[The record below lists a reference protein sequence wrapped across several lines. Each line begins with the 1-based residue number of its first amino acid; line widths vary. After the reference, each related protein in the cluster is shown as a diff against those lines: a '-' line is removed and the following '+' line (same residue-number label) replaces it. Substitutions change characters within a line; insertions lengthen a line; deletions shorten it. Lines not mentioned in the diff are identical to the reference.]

1 MCLARISNAWN
12 WGYKMDNESSSKP
25 DTSFPATYQITVK
38 SLLSEHWADWF
49 NGTLINFANDPTG
62 KPHTIL
68 TCQVRDQAELHGILN
83 RLNNLNLLLLE
94 VTYISD
100 KGEDHV

>member
-1 MCLARISNAWN
+1 MDSEASN
-12 WGYKMDNESSSKP
+12 KT
-25 DTSFPATYQITVK
+25 DTSFPTTYQITIK
-38 SLLSEHWADWF
+38 GLLSEHWADWF
-49 NGTLINFANDPTG
+49 NGTLISFANDSTG

-68 TCQVRDQAELHGILN
+68 TCQVRDQAELYGILN
-83 RLNNLNLLLLE
+83 RLNNLNMALLE